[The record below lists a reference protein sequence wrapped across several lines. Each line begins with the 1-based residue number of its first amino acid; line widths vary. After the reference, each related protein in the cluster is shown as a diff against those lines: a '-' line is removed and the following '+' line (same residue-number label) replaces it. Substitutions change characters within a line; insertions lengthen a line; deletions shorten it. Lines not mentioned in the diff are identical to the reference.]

1 MVCERTADER
11 TDDGREPKDST
22 ECAKELRA
30 VLETGDLR
38 DDLYHGDNYLDI
50 L

>member
-1 MVCERTADER
+1 MVCERTTDEW
-11 TDDGREPKDST
+11 TDDGREAKDST
-22 ECAKELRA
+22 ECAKEFRA

>member
-1 MVCERTADER
+1 MICERTADER
-11 TDDGREPKDST
+11 TDDGRESKDST
-22 ECAKELRA
+22 ECAKEFRA

>member
-22 ECAKELRA
+22 ECAKEFRD
-30 VLETGDLR
+30 VLETGDLC
-38 DDLYHGDNYLDI
+38 DDLDHGDDYLDI